1 MKIKFVLLFSLLT
14 LFALTLF
21 SSEKNTPLTIPVNG
35 IYDGIVGEQKIILIA
50 EESNQ
55 YFQKGYF
62 VINEEKAVEETH
74 SYTLEVTG
82 KKLIFRSDIFAGKLK
97 GISDSTSFDGTIFHY
112 NKKKKFL
119 FFYQKD
125 SFKLSQR
132 TDKTISPSL
141 RYQKEIFKEVLLTK
155 NIKYGTALGY
165 WTKNP
170 YNNEPYIEFLTKGI
184 SNSMKDPDSLDLR
197 LDLYQPNNDTLTN
210 RPLVLLIHGGAFY
223 VGTRQIPT
231 IKLLATA
238 LAKRGFVVASIDYRL
253 GFKLTTR
260 EIERSGFRAV
270 QDAHAALRFL
280 SHNAD
285 QYRIDPNQVYV
296 GGTSAGAIA
305 SLNVAF
311 MDNDERPENVMS
323 NKKSEDMG
331 RIESSGNNFTDQFQI
346 KAVASMWGAVYDINI
361 IDDDERI
368 PVLSIHGTA
377 DDIVPFDYD
386 YPFKR
391 AFLVNRIVM
400 NKIYGSKPIHDRLNS
415 MNVRNKLIAL
425 EGQNHEP
432 QVDKFD
438 NFTPFM
444 DTIENNVTE
453 FFYEE
458 TAPEIFFP
466 EKQLSISKNATSTPF
481 YAEISNGEFV
491 TTSVVGGVKRNSNPK
506 DLSIIWFKNS
516 YKHEIS
522 IYTKNQFDAWN
533 FKTYPITITQ

>member
-1 MKIKFVLLFSLLT
+1 MKIKFALLFSFLAFIT
-14 LFALTLF
+14 LNLF
-21 SSEKNTPLTIPVNG
+21 SSEKNTPLTIPTNG
-35 IYDGIVGEQKIILIA
+35 IYDGIIGEQKIILVA
-50 EESNQ
+50 EETTQ
-55 YFQKGYF
+55 LFQKGYF
-62 VINEEKAVEETH
+62 IINEGKAVEETH
-74 SYTLEVTG
+74 SYTLKIEG
-82 KKLIFRSDIFAGKLK
+82 KKMIFRSDLFSGSIK
-97 GISDSTSFDGTIFHY
+97 GLSDSLHFEGKISHY

-119 FFYQKD
+119 FFYQKEVFRI
-125 SFKLSQR
+125 SRR
-132 TDKTISPSL
+132 TDEVFAPTL

-170 YNNEPYIEFLTKGI
+170 YNNEPYIVFLSKGV
-184 SNSMKDPDSLDLR
+184 SNSMKDQDSLDLR
-197 LDLYQPNNDTLTN
+197 LDLYQPNNDTLTK
-210 RPLVLLIHGGAFY
+210 RPLILLIHGGAFY

-231 IKLLATA
+231 IKQLATT

-253 GFKLTTR
+253 GFKLNAR
-260 EIERSGFRAV
+260 EVERSGFRAI

-285 QYRIDPNQVYV
+285 QYRIDPNQVFV

-323 NKKSEDMG
+323 NKKSDDMG

-346 KAVASMWGAVYDINI
+346 KAVASMWGAVSDINI
-361 IDDDERI
+361 IDADERI

-377 DDIVPFDYD
+377 DDIVPIDYD
-386 YPFKR
+386 YPFKS
-391 AFLVNRIVM
+391 AFLINRLVM
-400 NKIYGSKPIHDRLNS
+400 NKVYGSKPIHDRLNS
-415 MNVRNKLIAL
+415 MNVRNKLVTL

-444 DTIENNVTE
+444 DTIVYNVTE
-453 FFYEE
+453 FYYEE
-458 TAPEIFFP
+458 TAPRIFFP
-466 EKQLSISKNATSTPF
+466 EKQLTVSKNATSTPF

-491 TTSVVGGVKRNSNPK
+491 ATTVTGGVKKNSDPK
-506 DLSIIWFKNS
+506 DLSVIWFKNS
-516 YKHEIS
+516 NKHELS
-522 IYTKNQFDAWN
+522 IYTKNKFEAWN